1 MAEITRREILLGYT
15 AAAVLPHAGAA
26 ETNADTLLT
35 LDATGQ
41 AELVRKGE
49 VSALDL
55 VDRAIRHIEQLNPRI
70 NAVVLERFD
79 KAREEARAV
88 LPKGPFTGVPFLTK
102 DSGCTTAGEPESQGS
117 RFLKNH
123 SYTATATAELAR
135 RIRAA
140 GFVNL
145 GRTNA
150 PEFATMVTTE
160 PLAWGPTRNP
170 WDLTRTSGGSSG
182 GSAAA
187 VASLM
192 VAVAHGTDGGGS
204 IRIPASA
211 CGVVGLKPTRGRI
224 SSAPGDE
231 LTVPLAVQGF
241 LTRSVRDMAAC
252 LDFAAGHAAGDPVTP
267 PSPPRPFTRE
277 LDSKPQ
283 PLRIGLLNRLPQS
296 VDGQIDPA
304 CKKAAEDA
312 GRLLESLG
320 HHVELS
326 QPHGIDDPEM
336 TAVYLRMLGSRTLNR
351 IQVYERRI
359 GRRAAADEVEPG
371 TASIMEL
378 ARSMSAVDYL
388 QDLEQIN
395 TFSRKFAGWWNDG
408 FDLLLSPSTAEL
420 PPKLGTL
427 GTDPQHRA
435 DMLRWSAFARFFN
448 FSGHPAIT
456 LPLFW
461 SQEGLPIGIQ
471 LGAAYGRED
480 LLISV
485 AAQLENAHPW
495 RMRIPS
501 NHG

>member
-1 MAEITRREILLGYT
+1 MSQITRREIVLGCT
-15 AAAVLPHAGAA
+15 AAVVLSQAGAA
-26 ETNADTLLT
+26 QVNADELT
-35 LDATGQ
+35 MDATGQ

-49 VSALDL
+49 ISALEL
-55 VDRAIRHIEQLNPRI
+55 VDRAIRRIEKLNTRV
-70 NAVVLERFD
+70 NAVVWERFD
-79 KAREEARAV
+79 KARQEARAV
-88 LPKGPFTGVPFLTK
+88 LPKAPFTGVPFLTK
-102 DSGCTTAGEPESQGS
+102 DAGCTTAGEPEGQGS
-117 RFLKNH
+117 RFLKNN
-123 SYTATATAELAR
+123 SYIATATAELAKR
-135 RIRAA
+135 VRAA
-140 GFVNL
+140 GFINL

-150 PEFATMVTTE
+150 PEFASMTTTE

-170 WDLTRTSGGSSG
+170 WDLTRTPGGSSG
-182 GSAAA
+182 GAAAA

-192 VAVAHGTDGGGS
+192 VPVAHGTDAGGS

-211 CGVVGLKPTRGRI
+211 CGVIGLKPTRGRI

-252 LDFAAGHAAGDPVTP
+252 LDFAAGPAAGDPVTP
-267 PSPPRPFTRE
+267 PPPLRPFTRE
-277 LDSKPQ
+277 LYSKPQ
-283 PLRIGLLNRLPQS
+283 SLRIGLLNRLPMS
-296 VDGQIDPA
+296 VEGQIEPS

-326 QPHGIDDPEM
+326 QPPGIDDHEM
-336 TAVYLRMLGSRTLNR
+336 TAIYLRLLGSRTLNR
-351 IQVYERRI
+351 LQAYERRI

-388 QDLEQIN
+388 QNLEQIN
-395 TFSRKFAGWWNDG
+395 TFSRQFAGWWSDG
-408 FDLLLSPSTAEL
+408 FDLLLSQSTAVL

-427 GTDPQHRA
+427 GTDPEHRA
-435 DMLRWSAFARFFN
+435 AMLSWSAFSRFFN
-448 FSGHPAIT
+448 FSGQPAIT

-461 SQEGLPIGIQ
+461 SEEGLPIGIQ

-480 LLISV
+480 LLISIG
-485 AAQLENAHPW
+485 AQIERAHPW
-495 RMRIPS
+495 RLRVPS
-501 NHG
+501 DHA